1 MSGSIEARTE
11 RSRPGGCHAACAGAW
26 VVHRWHSAWP
36 SPGKSDSDRAH
47 SDRPSRRRCACYR
60 NYQLRAA
67 AKKLER
73 SHVSSDPTGQLLIQR
88 SLDIGVVAGS
98 QHSYE
103 QLRRVWLAGCWIVD
117 GHGRSRPIHKQL
129 LPWPMGLAQYQIA
142 LLLPVLVVMTET
154 AVPIAVF
161 MRGSVLFPQQL
172 QGGVLV
178 LLQLL
183 INVGEI
189 RWVLLPRP

>member
-1 MSGSIEARTE
+1 
-11 RSRPGGCHAACAGAW
+11 
-26 VVHRWHSAWP
+26 
-36 SPGKSDSDRAH
+36 
-47 SDRPSRRRCACYR
+47 
-60 NYQLRAA
+60 
-67 AKKLER
+67 
-73 SHVSSDPTGQLLIQR
+73 
-88 SLDIGVVAGS
+88 
-98 QHSYE
+98 
-103 QLRRVWLAGCWIVD
+103 
-117 GHGRSRPIHKQL
+117 
-129 LPWPMGLAQYQIA
+129 MGLAQYQIA